1 MKDIVILVA
10 LEEELPKAS
19 LTKFHVEYT
28 GVGKINACFK
38 AIEVINAYSPKLII
52 NYGTAGSLK
61 DNLTG
66 LHEVSK
72 FFQRDMD
79 ASELGFKIGETPF
92 DNISNI
98 SFGGDGLSIGTG
110 DNFVSQQPTIVTD
123 LVDMEAYAIA
133 KVCLLKK
140 INFLCFKYVSDN
152 ADKNAPNNWEKNIS
166 NGKIAFQKKMQELH
180 KDLIEY
186 Y

>member
-1 MKDIVILVA
+1 MKDIIILVA
-10 LEEELPKAS
+10 LEEELPKDS
-19 LTKFHVEYT
+19 LKEFHVEYT

-38 AIEVINAYSPKLII
+38 TIEVINAYSPKLII
-52 NYGTAGSLK
+52 NYGTAGSLQE
-61 DNLTG
+61 NSTG
-66 LHEVSK
+66 LCEVSK

-98 SFGGDGLSIGTG
+98 SFGNNGLSIGTG
-110 DNFVSQQPTIVTD
+110 DNFVSQQPKIVTD

-140 INFLCFKYVSDN
+140 INFLCFKYISDN
-152 ADKNAPNNWEKNIS
+152 ADKNASNNWKKNIS
-166 NGKIAFQKKMQELH
+166 NGKIAFQKKMQELN
-180 KDLIEY
+180 KDLIVNY
-186 Y
+186 